1 MSTDSGS
8 GSRWEPT
15 PPPVRDEDGPA
26 TEHIEQP
33 QQREQREQREQP
45 EQPEQPER
53 AVWRDGPP
61 ARSGWLVAGA
71 AAVVFVVGG
80 AGGFMVGHATAAD
93 AQDGTPFGQQGPR
106 NGFGPGGGLPGQ
118 PQGMSPRQDH
128 RRGQGPGRTGS
139 GT

>member
-8 GSRWEPT
+8 GNRWEPT
-15 PPPVRDEDGPA
+15 PPPVGDADGPA
-26 TEHIEQP
+26 TERVEQP
-33 QQREQREQREQP
+33 QQREH
-45 EQPEQPER
+45 
-53 AVWRDGPP
+53 AVWREGLP

-93 AQDGTPFGQQGPR
+93 AQDRTQFGQQGPR

-118 PQGMSPRQDH
+118 PPGMSPRQDD
-128 RRGQGPGRTGS
+128 RRGQDSGRNGS